1 VDLGRQFHLLPF
13 AADTVTY
20 IICMRR
26 TGLYRQVYE
35 KNEYGGDC
43 HVQKIINGI
52 ENDLVLGF
60 RRRRGQ
66 LRSEFGGH
74 FKGSHAV
81 NWTLD

>member
-1 VDLGRQFHLLPF
+1 MKKD
-13 AADTVTY
+13 
-20 IICMRR
+20 
-26 TGLYRQVYE
+26 
-35 KNEYGGDC
+35 EYGGDC

-52 ENDLVLGF
+52 GNDLVLGF

-81 NWTLD
+81 NWTWD